1 MGEYADMLIDGTID
15 ERGEIID
22 GESPGYERSR
32 HDAGDDFLGRLR
44 SAVTHRGFSLRKC
57 HNTHFQVC
65 DEQGPNPGFKD
76 QAKCWASPAGRD
88 YRSPNAESYQDRS
101 DSTKDEQ
108 LVNQVE
114 HQFLPP
120 DQRQTGDES
129 RKCSTRRL
137 NPAFVCWLMGV
148 PWFWTRAEPISSAA
162 VETAAYR
169 SLLLLHLSSLLGGQ
183 D

>member
-1 MGEYADMLIDGTID
+1 MKQRMGERDGTGANRTAITSLNVLTQLWATPRASMVLCGQD
-15 ERGEIID
+15 SG
-22 GESPGYERSR
+22 
-32 HDAGDDFLGRLR
+32 
-44 SAVTHRGFSLRKC
+44 SAKRT
-57 HNTHFQVC
+57 
-65 DEQGPNPGFKD
+65 EQGPNPGFKD